1 MFTVAGDAVDY
12 ARAMLALI
20 EHDPAAERCTPEVTE
35 VAGAEWYGA
44 QVSRDYDAQLADEAD
59 AYNERE
65 VIEEAHA
72 EALIVNELRAHGLTP
87 GWEMS
92 PLPAG
97 FSSVQDV
104 YEHEVM
110 TVTAYMYDRAREGFK
125 FTAGPLLRRRD
136 GKLIRLPNR
145 EMCGAYDL
153 QVGTDLYL
161 LGRGPGAAHGVIY
174 AWIDTVQAAKN
185 WTGPRA
191 QRAMRAALHND
202 DIATDPVVEPTKRAP
217 SLLSYLHGDGSLG
230 MRRTP
235 RTSRTGA
242 GA

>member
-1 MFTVAGDAVDY
+1 MFVVPGEAVDY
-12 ARAMLALI
+12 ARAFLQMV
-20 EHDPAAERCTPEVTE
+20 EHDPAVVTAVVTE
-35 VAGAEWYGA
+35 
-44 QVSRDYDAQLADEAD
+44 YDP
-59 AYNERE
+59 E
-65 VIEEAHA
+65 VIEQDIDPRGIEQDHA
-72 EALIVNELRAHGLTP
+72 DAIVENELRKHGLTP

-97 FSSVQDV
+97 FSSVRDV

-145 EMCGAYDL
+145 EMCSDNDL
-153 QVGTDLYL
+153 QVGTDLYM

-202 DIATDPVVEPTKRAP
+202 DIATDPIVNPGRRAP

-230 MRRTP
+230 MRRTT